1 MGTGQPRLP
10 RQRREER
17 RREEQPE
24 EGLEPLHTV
33 TLSAV
38 IDQCLAPICP
48 GHAALVK
55 ASGRGTLLVSRAALS
70 GVRARRGQMSSIHG
84 WDNFF
89 VAEAGAAAAL
99 SGLVFVAV

>member
-1 MGTGQPRLP
+1 
-10 RQRREER
+10 
-17 RREEQPE
+17 
-24 EGLEPLHTV
+24 
-33 TLSAV
+33 
-38 IDQCLAPICP
+38 
-48 GHAALVK
+48 
-55 ASGRGTLLVSRAALS
+55 LLVSRAALS